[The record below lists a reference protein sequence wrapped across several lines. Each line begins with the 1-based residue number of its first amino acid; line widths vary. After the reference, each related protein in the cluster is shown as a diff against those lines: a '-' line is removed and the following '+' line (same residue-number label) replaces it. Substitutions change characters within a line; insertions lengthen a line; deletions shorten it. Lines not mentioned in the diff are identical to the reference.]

1 MHILCVHMAYLHID
15 CVHIAH
21 YFVHIAG
28 LHIAY
33 LDIACVH
40 NSYLD
45 IASVRSKT
53 RCYIGRHEY
62 MGTGQLQCSALSL
75 CLFKILCAR
84 TLVQAA

>member
-1 MHILCVHMAYLHID
+1 MAYLHID
-15 CVHIAH
+15 CVHIVH

-45 IASVRSKT
+45 ISSVRSKT
-53 RCYIGRHEY
+53 RCYIGRDEY

-84 TLVQAA
+84 TLV